1 MRDIGPTTPAAHALQ
16 LFFSILQIAYPLVVL
31 FAYLVA
37 FTVRT
42 IATASTND
50 DDESPQQS
58 TSLGPGGKPL
68 PKHTKTHKNHRD
80 EGLQDF
86 TNTQKLLFQWLTV
99 GVTFSLLANIVVVL
113 THALYDRKEGWWC
126 GQAATVC
133 RVYEDAGP

>member
-1 MRDIGPTTPAAHALQ
+1 MESGPTTHVAHAVQ
-16 LFFSILQIAYPLVVL
+16 LLFLSLQIAYPLVVL
-31 FAYLVA
+31 FVYLIA

-42 IATASTND
+42 ITTASD
-50 DDESPQQS
+50 DTDNDESPRQS

-68 PKHTKTHKNHRD
+68 PRHTKTHTNHRD
-80 EGLQDF
+80 EGAQDF

-113 THALYDRKEGWWC
+113 AHALYARKEGWWC

-133 RVYEDAGP
+133 